1 LFSFLVDKKSVLC
14 YIVNYKILKK
24 GGYKIMELN
33 EIIENLDFSS
43 ILWQIL
49 TPIIFSLSDVL
60 TGFIQAVI
68 NNNLDSKIMRQ
79 GLLHKVLI
87 ILLVILSFVVDK
99 TFNLPIVSKI
109 VCIYIIVM
117 ETISIFENL
126 TKAGLNFGKLTDLLK
141 IKGKE
146 EK

>member
-1 LFSFLVDKKSVLC
+1 
-14 YIVNYKILKK
+14 
-24 GGYKIMELN
+24 MELN
-33 EIIENLDFSS
+33 EIIQTLDFSS

-60 TGFIQAVI
+60 TGFIQAII

-79 GLLHKVLI
+79 GLLHKILI
-87 ILLVILSFVVDK
+87 ILVVILSFVVDR
-99 TFNLPIVSKI
+99 TFNLPIISKI
-109 VCIYIIVM
+109 VCIYVIIM

-126 TKAGLNFGKLTDLLK
+126 TKAGINFGKLTDLLK

>member
-1 LFSFLVDKKSVLC
+1 MD
-14 YIVNYKILKK
+14 
-24 GGYKIMELN
+24 LN
-33 EIIENLDFSS
+33 QIIINLDFSS

-68 NNNLDSKIMRQ
+68 NNDLDSKKMRE
-79 GLLHKVLI
+79 GLLHKCLI
-87 ILLVILSFVVDK
+87 ILLLLLSFVGDA
-99 TFNLPIVSKI
+99 TFNLHFISK
-109 VCIYIIVM
+109 VTSIYIILM

-126 TKAGLNFGKLTDLLK
+126 TKAGLDFGKLTDLLK

-146 EK
+146 EKK

>member
-1 LFSFLVDKKSVLC
+1 
-14 YIVNYKILKK
+14 
-24 GGYKIMELN
+24 MELN
-33 EIIENLDFSS
+33 EIIETLDFSS

-68 NNNLDSKIMRQ
+68 NNNLDSKIMRY

-87 ILLVILSFVVDK
+87 ILVVILSFVVDK
-99 TFNLPIVSKI
+99 TFNLPIISKI
-109 VCIYIIVM
+109 VCIYVIVM
-117 ETISIFENL
+117 ETISLFENL

>member
-1 LFSFLVDKKSVLC
+1 
-14 YIVNYKILKK
+14 
-24 GGYKIMELN
+24 MELN
-33 EIIENLDFSS
+33 EIIDTLNFSS

-49 TPIIFSLSDVL
+49 TPIIFSLSDIL
-60 TGFIQAVI
+60 TGFIQAII
-68 NNNLDSKIMRQ
+68 NNELDSKKMRM

-87 ILLVILSFVVDK
+87 VTLVLLSFVADL
-99 TFNLPIVSKI
+99 TFNLHFISKI
-109 VCIYIIVM
+109 VCIYVIVM
-117 ETISIFENL
+117 ETVSIFENL

>member
-1 LFSFLVDKKSVLC
+1 
-14 YIVNYKILKK
+14 
-24 GGYKIMELN
+24 MELQ
-33 EIIENLDFSS
+33 EIIETLNFSS
-43 ILWQIL
+43 ILWQII

-60 TGFIQAVI
+60 TGFIQAII
-68 NNNLDSKIMRQ
+68 NNELDSKKMRQ

-87 ILLVILSFVVDK
+87 IMLILLSFVSDI
-99 TFNLPIVSKI
+99 TFNLHFISRF
-109 VCIYIIVM
+109 VCVYIIVM

-126 TKAGLNFGKLTDLLK
+126 TKAGLDFGKLTDILK

>member
-1 LFSFLVDKKSVLC
+1 
-14 YIVNYKILKK
+14 
-24 GGYKIMELN
+24 MELN
-33 EIIENLDFSS
+33 EIIETLDFSS

-60 TGFIQAVI
+60 TGFIQAII
-68 NNNLDSKIMRQ
+68 NNNLDSKIMRH

-99 TFNLPIVSKI
+99 TFNLPILSKI

-126 TKAGLNFGKLTDLLK
+126 KKAGLNFGKLTDLLK

>member
-1 LFSFLVDKKSVLC
+1 
-14 YIVNYKILKK
+14 
-24 GGYKIMELN
+24 MELN
-33 EIIENLDFSS
+33 EIIANLDFSS

-109 VCIYIIVM
+109 VCIYIIIM

-126 TKAGLNFGKLTDLLK
+126 SKAGLNFGKLTDLLK

>member
-1 LFSFLVDKKSVLC
+1 LFSFLVDKKFVLC

-33 EIIENLDFSS
+33 EIIETLDFSS

-68 NNNLDSKIMRQ
+68 NNNLDSKIMRL

-109 VCIYIIVM
+109 VCIYIIIM

-126 TKAGLNFGKLTDLLK
+126 TKAGLDFGRLTDILK

>member
-1 LFSFLVDKKSVLC
+1 
-14 YIVNYKILKK
+14 
-24 GGYKIMELN
+24 MELN
-33 EIIENLDFSS
+33 EIIETLDFSS

-87 ILLVILSFVVDK
+87 ILLVILSFVIDR
-99 TFNLPIVSKI
+99 TFTLPIVSKI
-109 VCIYIIVM
+109 VCIYIIIM

>member
-1 LFSFLVDKKSVLC
+1 MDN
-14 YIVNYKILKK
+14 IQ
-24 GGYKIMELN
+24 
-33 EIIENLDFSS
+33 EIIETLNFSS

-60 TGFIQAVI
+60 TGFIQAII

-87 ILLVILSFVVDK
+87 FVVLILSFVIDR
-99 TFNLPIVSKI
+99 TFDLPIISKFVS
-109 VCIYIIVM
+109 CYIIIM

-126 TKAGLNFGKLTDLLK
+126 SKAGLNFGKLTDILK

-146 EK
+146 E

>member
-1 LFSFLVDKKSVLC
+1 
-14 YIVNYKILKK
+14 
-24 GGYKIMELN
+24 MELN
-33 EIIENLDFSS
+33 EIIEILDFSS

-68 NNNLDSKIMRQ
+68 NNNLDSKTMRQ
-79 GLLHKVLI
+79 GLLHKCLI
-87 ILLVILSFVVDK
+87 ILVVILSFVVDR
-99 TFNLPIVSKI
+99 TFNLPIVSKV

-126 TKAGLNFGKLTDLLK
+126 TKAGLDFGRLTDILK

>member
-1 LFSFLVDKKSVLC
+1 
-14 YIVNYKILKK
+14 
-24 GGYKIMELN
+24 MELN
-33 EIIENLDFSS
+33 EIIETLNFSS

-49 TPIIFSLSDVL
+49 TPIIFSLSDVI
-60 TGFIQAVI
+60 TGFIQAII

-79 GLLHKVLI
+79 GLLHKCLI
-87 ILLVILSFVVDK
+87 ILVVILSFVVDK
-99 TFNLPIVSKI
+99 TFNLPLISKI
-109 VCIYIIVM
+109 VCIYVIVM

>member
-1 LFSFLVDKKSVLC
+1 
-14 YIVNYKILKK
+14 
-24 GGYKIMELN
+24 MELN
-33 EIIENLDFSS
+33 EIIETLDFSS

-87 ILLVILSFVVDK
+87 ILLVILSFVVDRA
-99 TFNLPIVSKI
+99 FNLSIVSKI
-109 VCIYIIVM
+109 VCIYIIIM

>member
-1 LFSFLVDKKSVLC
+1 
-14 YIVNYKILKK
+14 
-24 GGYKIMELN
+24 MELN
-33 EIIENLDFSS
+33 EIIETLDFSS

>member
-1 LFSFLVDKKSVLC
+1 
-14 YIVNYKILKK
+14 
-24 GGYKIMELN
+24 MELN
-33 EIIENLDFSS
+33 EIIETLNFSS

-49 TPIIFSLSDVL
+49 TPIIFSLSDVF

-68 NNNLDSKIMRQ
+68 NNNLDSKIMRH

-87 ILLVILSFVVDK
+87 ILLVILSFIFDRA
-99 TFNLPIVSKI
+99 FNLLIVSKI
-109 VCIYIIVM
+109 VCIYIIIM

-126 TKAGLNFGKLTDLLK
+126 TEAGLNFGKLTDLLK

>member
-1 LFSFLVDKKSVLC
+1 
-14 YIVNYKILKK
+14 
-24 GGYKIMELN
+24 MELQ
-33 EIIENLDFSS
+33 EIIDTLDFSS

-60 TGFIQAVI
+60 TGFIQAII
-68 NNNLDSKIMRQ
+68 NNNLDSKKMRE

-87 ILLVILSFVVDK
+87 ILLILLSFVVDK
-99 TFNLPIVSKI
+99 TFSIPIVSKI
-109 VCIYIIVM
+109 VCVYIILM

-126 TKAGLNFGKLTDLLK
+126 HKAGLDFGRLTDILK

-146 EK
+146 EKK

>member
-1 LFSFLVDKKSVLC
+1 
-14 YIVNYKILKK
+14 
-24 GGYKIMELN
+24 MELN
-33 EIIENLDFSS
+33 EIIETLDFSS

-87 ILLVILSFVVDK
+87 ILLVILSFVVDR
-99 TFNLPIVSKI
+99 TFTLPIVSKI
-109 VCIYIIVM
+109 VCIYIIIM

-146 EK
+146 EKK

>member
-1 LFSFLVDKKSVLC
+1 
-14 YIVNYKILKK
+14 
-24 GGYKIMELN
+24 MELN
-33 EIIENLDFSS
+33 EIIQTLDFSS
-43 ILWQIL
+43 ILWQVL

-60 TGFIQAVI
+60 TGFIQAII

-79 GLLHKVLI
+79 GLLHKILI
-87 ILLVILSFVVDK
+87 ILVVILSFVVDR
-99 TFNLPIVSKI
+99 TFNLPIISKI
-109 VCIYIIVM
+109 VCIYVIIM

-126 TKAGLNFGKLTDLLK
+126 TKAGINFGKLTDLLK

>member
-1 LFSFLVDKKSVLC
+1 
-14 YIVNYKILKK
+14 
-24 GGYKIMELN
+24 MELN
-33 EIIENLDFSS
+33 EIIANLDFSS

-49 TPIIFSLSDVL
+49 TPIIFSISDII

-87 ILLVILSFVVDK
+87 ILLVILSFVVDRS
-99 TFNLPIVSKI
+99 FNLPIVSKI
-109 VCIYIIVM
+109 VCIYIIMM

>member
-1 LFSFLVDKKSVLC
+1 
-14 YIVNYKILKK
+14 
-24 GGYKIMELN
+24 MELN
-33 EIIENLDFSS
+33 EIIKTLDFSS
-43 ILWQIL
+43 ILWQVL

-60 TGFIQAVI
+60 TGFIQAII
-68 NNNLDSKIMRQ
+68 NNKLDSKIMRQ
-79 GLLHKVLI
+79 GLLHKILI
-87 ILLVILSFVVDK
+87 ILVVILSFVVDR
-99 TFNLPIVSKI
+99 TFNLPIISKI
-109 VCIYIIVM
+109 VCIYVIIM

>member
-1 LFSFLVDKKSVLC
+1 
-14 YIVNYKILKK
+14 
-24 GGYKIMELN
+24 MELN
-33 EIIENLDFSS
+33 EIIETLDFSS

-99 TFNLPIVSKI
+99 AFNLPIVSKI
-109 VCIYIIVM
+109 VCIYIIIM

>member
-1 LFSFLVDKKSVLC
+1 
-14 YIVNYKILKK
+14 
-24 GGYKIMELN
+24 MELN
-33 EIIENLDFSS
+33 EIIETLDFSS

-87 ILLVILSFVVDK
+87 ILLVILSFVVDS
-99 TFNLPIVSKI
+99 TFNLPIISKI
-109 VCIYIIVM
+109 ICIYIIIM

-126 TKAGLNFGKLTDLLK
+126 TKAGLNFGKLIDLLK